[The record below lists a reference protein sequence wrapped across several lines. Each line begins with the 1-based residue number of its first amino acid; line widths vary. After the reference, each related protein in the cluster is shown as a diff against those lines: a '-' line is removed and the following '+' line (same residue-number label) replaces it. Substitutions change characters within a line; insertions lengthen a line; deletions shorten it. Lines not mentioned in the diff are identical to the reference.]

1 MASLNSVAAITDTAP
16 DDAAIDIPIN
26 STNVDVNAEY
36 LPPSIDTMIPTLR
49 FMIHRKLRRK
59 AHGQYRRHST
69 RRYIFSAVVIALF
82 MTLIGIGA
90 QKLELATSWPELGLI
105 VILLLVMIYVVVK
118 VSIIIRW
125 CFYWLVLATLVL
137 FAINRG
143 QLFDRFGSTNAPDDK
158 STLRAKIVIIVLA
171 FLEGVTLSI
180 VVFLRITYPRIV
192 LRAKWLNSRKW
203 WRIKEAPLPMSKSV
217 NYRTIMFSY
226 VSWDPDEY
234 RLSRSSVSYVGE
246 FDDKGRPH
254 GLGEWTDHT
263 FTGEAIQGIWEHG
276 VPIGPFKSQEY
287 GTGNAFCNIR
297 IGFCKNS
304 IDKNDSTA
312 FKAARDPN
320 GPSYGAATVECSVS
334 GYVEE
339 FSVQRIYSD
348 SGLSGT
354 PYLMANFQ
362 RPSTFIFVSFTNRKF
377 FHHLP
382 YVRIIGDGILRSD
395 LEQMAKDDL
404 EAPSIPLSYPL
415 SFLSTFTESLQSRPS
430 IRGSFHSNSSPRSA
444 PLSKSIV
451 VRYTD
456 RGIFIPGYIM
466 SKRRS
471 NFNEVS
477 IRRICP
483 PHLGLE
489 GERLGHGDV
498 SESGVGNSKAA
509 PAPTLLLPSRQDRSS
524 SVSDA
529 SDDSDSGID
538 RLGIQRVLS
547 SESAGSG
554 QSRSVEKARKR
565 RLTQA
570 GLVVDG
576 WRQVLDIDGRSS
588 SAVTASRAG
597 YEALVFVHGYNCA
610 LTYGIGRLGQLLSL
624 GEFPAYI
631 KPFVFSWPSST
642 TMGYFT
648 AKKVGCSDSVANDLR
663 QFIIDLKDAGFRR
676 VHILAHSMGARI
688 VLSALRKGYFD
699 NVFAEREVIDPEP
712 SIASNSGSKTHLRD
726 RMSVRY
732 RDRPRQHNG
741 STSSLTGDEE
751 LSTIQLATF
760 TLLNP
765 DADLDIFLEEDYWTL
780 SKYCPHI
787 TLYADAHDGAL
798 FWSEVLGRKKSLGRH
813 PRTLVYSPTGEV
825 LDVDVIDTTSLDVN
839 IHSIRHNFFNLNRML
854 VDDLYDVVVLGRR
867 ATEREARLS
876 SRWTFADDGTE
887 NGEVYTF
894 LCAPSYVVNK

>member
-1 MASLNSVAAITDTAP
+1 MASLNSVVAITDTAP
-16 DDAAIDIPIN
+16 DNAITDIPVN
-26 STNVDVNAEY
+26 TDNNNEYNAEY

-59 AHGQYRRHST
+59 AHGQYRKHST
-69 RRYIFSAVVIALF
+69 RRYVFSAVVIALF

-105 VILLLVMIYVVVK
+105 VILLLVMIYIVVK

-137 FAINRG
+137 FAVNRG
-143 QLFDRFGSTNAPDDK
+143 QLFDRNGSTNEPDDK
-158 STLRAKIVIIVLA
+158 SNLRAKVVVIVLA
-171 FLEGVTLSI
+171 ILEGATLSL
-180 VVFLRITYPRIV
+180 VVLLRVTYPRIV
-192 LRAKWLNSRKW
+192 LRATWLNSRWW
-203 WRIKEAPLPMSKSV
+203 WRIKETPLPLSKSV

-263 FTGEAIQGIWEHG
+263 FTGEALQGIWEHG
-276 VPIGPFKSQEY
+276 VPVGPFKSQEY

-304 IDKNDSTA
+304 IDKNDSTV

-334 GYVEE
+334 G
-339 FSVQRIYSD
+339 
-348 SGLSGT
+348 
-354 PYLMANFQ
+354 
-362 RPSTFIFVSFTNRKF
+362 KF

-382 YVRIIGDGILRSD
+382 YVRIIGDGILRSE
-395 LEQMAKDDL
+395 LEQTAKDDL
-404 EAPSIPLSYPL
+404 ESPSIPLSYPL
-415 SFLSTFTESLQSRPS
+415 SFLSTFAESLQSRPS
-430 IRGSFHSNSSPRSA
+430 IRGSFHGNSSPRNA

-466 SKRRS
+466 SRRRT
-471 NFNEVS
+471 NVNEVS

-489 GERLGHGDV
+489 GEHLGHGDM
-498 SESGVGNSKAA
+498 SNSGAGNSKAA
-509 PAPTLLLPSRQDRSS
+509 AVPTLLLPTHQGGSS
-524 SVSDA
+524 SASVA
-529 SDDSDSGID
+529 SDESSSGVD
-538 RLGIQRVLS
+538 RLGVQRAMS
-547 SESAGSG
+547 SESTGSDQG
-554 QSRSVEKARKR
+554 RSVEKARKR

-588 SAVTASRAG
+588 SAVVASRAG

-648 AKKVGCSDSVANDLR
+648 AKKVGCSDNVASDLR
-663 QFIIDLKDAGFRR
+663 QFIVDLKEAGFRR

-699 NVFAEREVIDPEP
+699 DVLAEREVVDPEP
-712 SIASNSGSKTHLRD
+712 SIISNLGSKAHLQG
-726 RMSVRY
+726 RMSVKY
-732 RDRPRQHNG
+732 RDRPRQQSG
-741 STSSLTGDEE
+741 SASSFTGHED

-780 SKYCPHI
+780 TKFCPHI

>member
-1 MASLNSVAAITDTAP
+1 MASSLSSVAAITDTAP
-16 DDAAIDIPIN
+16 DNAVVDIPVN
-26 STNVDVNAEY
+26 SNNNDAGVKEGY
-36 LPPSIDTMIPTLR
+36 ISPSIDTMIPTLR

-59 AHGQYRRHST
+59 AH
-69 RRYIFSAVVIALF
+69 ALF
-82 MTLIGIGA
+82 MTLVGIGA
-90 QKLELATSWPELGLI
+90 QKLELASSWPELGLI
-105 VILLLVMIYVVVK
+105 VILLLVMIYIVVK

-143 QLFDRFGSTNAPDDK
+143 QLFDRNGTTNAPDDK
-158 STLRAKIVIIVLA
+158 SNLRAKIVVIVLA
-171 FLEGVTLSI
+171 FLEGVTLG
-180 VVFLRITYPRIV
+180 VVFFLRVAYPRIV
-192 LRAKWLNSRKW
+192 LRATWLNSRWW
-203 WRIKEAPLPMSKSV
+203 WRIKETPLPLSKSV

-246 FDDKGRPH
+246 FDDQGRPH

-263 FTGEAIQGIWEHG
+263 FTGEALQGIWENG

-320 GPSYGAATVECSVS
+320 GPSYGAAAVECSVS
-334 GYVEE
+334 G
-339 FSVQRIYSD
+339 
-348 SGLSGT
+348 
-354 PYLMANFQ
+354 
-362 RPSTFIFVSFTNRKF
+362 KF

-382 YVRIIGDGILRSD
+382 YVRIIGDGVLRSE
-395 LEQMAKDDL
+395 LEQKAKDDL
-404 EAPSIPLSYPL
+404 EAPTISLSYPL
-415 SFLSTFTESLQSRPS
+415 SFLSTFAESLQSRPS
-430 IRGSFHSNSSPRSA
+430 IRGSFHGRSSPRSA

-466 SKRRS
+466 SRRRT
-471 NFNEVS
+471 NLNEVS

-489 GERLGHGDV
+489 GGHLGHGDAH
-498 SESGVGNSKAA
+498 ESAAGNSKTT
-509 PAPTLLLPSRQDRSS
+509 PLPTLLLPSRQGGSS
-524 SVSDA
+524 SASVA
-529 SDDSDSGID
+529 SDDSDSGVD
-538 RLGIQRVLS
+538 RLGIHRIS
-547 SESAGSG
+547 SSGSAGSDR
-554 QSRSVEKARKR
+554 SRSVDKARRR

-588 SAVTASRAG
+588 AVAASRAG

-610 LTYGIGRLGQLLSL
+610 LTYGIARLGQLLAL

-648 AKKVGCSDSVANDLR
+648 AKSVGCSDNVANDLR
-663 QFIIDLKDAGFRR
+663 QFIIDLKEAGFRR

-699 NVFAEREVIDPEP
+699 GVLAEREVVDAEP
-712 SIASNSGSKTHLRD
+712 SIISNEGSKTHLQG
-726 RMSVRY
+726 RMSVKY
-732 RDRPRQHNG
+732 RDRPRERTRSGH
-741 STSSLTGDEE
+741 SLMEE
-751 LSTIQLATF
+751 EDVGTIQLASF

-780 SKYCPHI
+780 TKYCPHI

>member
-1 MASLNSVAAITDTAP
+1 MASSLNSVAAITDTAP
-16 DDAAIDIPIN
+16 DNAIVDIP
-26 STNVDVNAEY
+26 VNTDSNDSDIKVGY
-36 LPPSIDTMIPTLR
+36 ISPSIDTMIPTLR

-59 AHGQYRRHST
+59 AH
-69 RRYIFSAVVIALF
+69 ALF
-82 MTLIGIGA
+82 MTLVGIGA

-105 VILLLVMIYVVVK
+105 VILLLVMIYIVVK

-143 QLFDRFGSTNAPDDK
+143 QLFDRNGTTNIPDDK
-158 STLRAKIVIIVLA
+158 SNLHAKIVVIVLA
-171 FLEGVTLSI
+171 FLEGATLS
-180 VVFLRITYPRIV
+180 VVFFLRVAYPRIV
-192 LRAKWLNSRKW
+192 LRATWLNSRRW
-203 WRIKEAPLPMSKSV
+203 WRIKETPLPLSKSV

-246 FDDKGRPH
+246 FDDQGRPH

-263 FTGEAIQGIWEHG
+263 FTGEALQGIWEHG

-320 GPSYGAATVECSVS
+320 GPSYGAAAVECSVS
-334 GYVEE
+334 G
-339 FSVQRIYSD
+339 
-348 SGLSGT
+348 
-354 PYLMANFQ
+354 
-362 RPSTFIFVSFTNRKF
+362 
-377 FHHLP
+377 
-382 YVRIIGDGILRSD
+382 IIGDGVLRTE
-395 LEQMAKDDL
+395 LEQKAKDDL
-404 EAPSIPLSYPL
+404 EAPTISLSYPL
-415 SFLSTFTESLQSRPS
+415 SFLSTFAESLQSRPS
-430 IRGSFHSNSSPRSA
+430 IRGSFHGTSSPRSA

-466 SKRRS
+466 SRRRT
-471 NFNEVS
+471 NVNEVS

-489 GERLGHGDV
+489 GEHLGHGDV
-498 SESGVGNSKAA
+498 HYSAPGNSKTV
-509 PAPTLLLPSRQDRSS
+509 PLPTLLLPSRQ
-524 SVSDA
+524 
-529 SDDSDSGID
+529 
-538 RLGIQRVLS
+538 
-547 SESAGSG
+547 
-554 QSRSVEKARKR
+554 
-565 RLTQA
+565 
-570 GLVVDG
+570 
-576 WRQVLDIDGRSS
+576 
-588 SAVTASRAG
+588 VTASRAG
-597 YEALVFVHGYNCA
+597 YEALIFVHGYNCA
-610 LTYGIGRLGQLLSL
+610 LTYGIGRLGQLLAL

-648 AKKVGCSDSVANDLR
+648 AKSVGCSDNVANDLR
-663 QFIIDLKDAGFRR
+663 QFIIDLKEAGFRR

-688 VLSALRKGYFD
+688 VLSAFRKGYFD
-699 NVFAEREVIDPEP
+699 GVLAEREVVDPEP
-712 SIASNSGSKTHLRD
+712 SIISNEGSKTHLQG
-726 RMSVRY
+726 RMSVKY
-732 RDRPRQHNG
+732 RDRPRQRTMSGH
-741 STSSLTGDEE
+741 SLTEE
-751 LSTIQLATF
+751 EVGTIQLATF

-780 SKYCPHI
+780 TKYCPHI

>member
-1 MASLNSVAAITDTAP
+1 MASSLSSVAAITDTAP
-16 DDAAIDIPIN
+16 DNAVVDIPVN
-26 STNVDVNAEY
+26 PNNNDADVKEGY
-36 LPPSIDTMIPTLR
+36 ISPSIDTMIPTLR

-59 AHGQYRRHST
+59 AH
-69 RRYIFSAVVIALF
+69 ALF
-82 MTLIGIGA
+82 MTLVGIGA
-90 QKLELATSWPELGLI
+90 QKLELASSWPELGLI
-105 VILLLVMIYVVVK
+105 VILLLVMIYIVVK

-143 QLFDRFGSTNAPDDK
+143 QLFDRNGTTNAPDDK
-158 STLRAKIVIIVLA
+158 SNLRAKIVVIVLA
-171 FLEGVTLSI
+171 FLEGVTLG
-180 VVFLRITYPRIV
+180 VVFFLRVAYPRIV
-192 LRAKWLNSRKW
+192 LRATWLNSRWW
-203 WRIKEAPLPMSKSV
+203 WRIKETPLPLSKSV

-246 FDDKGRPH
+246 FDDQGRPH

-263 FTGEAIQGIWEHG
+263 FTGEALQGIWENG

-320 GPSYGAATVECSVS
+320 GPSYGAAAVECSVS
-334 GYVEE
+334 G
-339 FSVQRIYSD
+339 
-348 SGLSGT
+348 
-354 PYLMANFQ
+354 
-362 RPSTFIFVSFTNRKF
+362 KF

-382 YVRIIGDGILRSD
+382 YVRIIGDGVLRSE
-395 LEQMAKDDL
+395 LEQKAKDDL
-404 EAPSIPLSYPL
+404 EAPTIPLSYPL
-415 SFLSTFTESLQSRPS
+415 LFLSTFAESLQSRPS
-430 IRGSFHSNSSPRSA
+430 IRGSFHGRSSPRSA

-466 SKRRS
+466 SKRRT
-471 NFNEVS
+471 NLNEVS

-489 GERLGHGDV
+489 GGHLGHSDAH
-498 SESGVGNSKAA
+498 ESAPGNSKSS
-509 PAPTLLLPSRQDRSS
+509 PLPTLLLPSRQGGSS
-524 SVSDA
+524 SASVA
-529 SDDSDSGID
+529 SDDSDSGVD
-538 RLGIQRVLS
+538 RLGIHRIS
-547 SESAGSG
+547 SSGSAGSDR
-554 QSRSVEKARKR
+554 SRSVDKARRR

-588 SAVTASRAG
+588 AVAASRAG

-610 LTYGIGRLGQLLSL
+610 LTYGIARLGQLLAL

-648 AKKVGCSDSVANDLR
+648 AKSVGCSDNVANDLR
-663 QFIIDLKDAGFRR
+663 QFIIDLKEAGFRR

-699 NVFAEREVIDPEP
+699 GVLAEREVVDAEP
-712 SIASNSGSKTHLRD
+712 SIISNEGSKTHLQG
-726 RMSVRY
+726 RMSVKY
-732 RDRPRQHNG
+732 RDRPRERTRSGH
-741 STSSLTGDEE
+741 SLTEE
-751 LSTIQLATF
+751 EDVGTIQLASF

-780 SKYCPHI
+780 TKYCPHI

>member
-1 MASLNSVAAITDTAP
+1 MASSLNSVAAITDTAP
-16 DDAAIDIPIN
+16 DNAVVDIPIN
-26 STNVDVNAEY
+26 TNSKDTDVRDDY
-36 LPPSIDTMIPTLR
+36 IPPSIDTMIPTLR

-82 MTLIGIGA
+82 MTLVGIGA

-105 VILLLVMIYVVVK
+105 VILLLVMIYIVVK

-143 QLFDRFGSTNAPDDK
+143 QLFDRNGTTNAPDDK
-158 STLRAKIVIIVLA
+158 ISLHAKIVVIVLA
-171 FLEGVTLSI
+171 FLEGATLS
-180 VVFLRITYPRIV
+180 VVFFLRVAYPRIV
-192 LRAKWLNSRKW
+192 LRATWLNSRSW
-203 WRIKEAPLPMSKSV
+203 WRIKETPLPMSKSV
-217 NYRTIMFSY
+217 NYRTTMFSY

-246 FDDKGRPH
+246 FDDQGRPH

-263 FTGEAIQGIWEHG
+263 FTGEALQGIWEHG

-320 GPSYGAATVECSVS
+320 GPSYGAAAVECSVS
-334 GYVEE
+334 G
-339 FSVQRIYSD
+339 
-348 SGLSGT
+348 
-354 PYLMANFQ
+354 
-362 RPSTFIFVSFTNRKF
+362 KF

-382 YVRIIGDGILRSD
+382 YVRIIGDGVLRSE
-395 LEQMAKDDL
+395 LEQKAKDDL
-404 EAPSIPLSYPL
+404 EAPSILLSYPL
-415 SFLSTFTESLQSRPS
+415 SFLSTFAESLQSRPS
-430 IRGSFHSNSSPRSA
+430 IRGSFHGTLSPRSA

-466 SKRRS
+466 SRRRT
-471 NFNEVS
+471 NVNEVM

-489 GERLGHGDV
+489 GEHLGHGNVHDPTP
-498 SESGVGNSKAA
+498 GNSKTT
-509 PAPTLLLPSRQDRSS
+509 PVPTLLLPSRQGGSS
-524 SVSDA
+524 SASVA
-529 SDDSDSGID
+529 SDDSDSGVD
-538 RLGIQRVLS
+538 RLGIQRIS
-547 SESAGSG
+547 FSGSTG
-554 QSRSVEKARKR
+554 SDQSRSVEKARKR

-588 SAVTASRAG
+588 SAVAASRAG

-610 LTYGIGRLGQLLSL
+610 LTYGIGRLGQLLAL
-624 GEFPAYI
+624 GEFPPYI

-648 AKKVGCSDSVANDLR
+648 AKSVGCSDNVANDLR
-663 QFIIDLKDAGFRR
+663 QFIIDLKEAGFRR

-688 VLSALRKGYFD
+688 VLSALRKSYFD
-699 NVFAEREVIDPEP
+699 GVLAEREVVDPEP
-712 SIASNSGSKTHLRD
+712 SIISNEGSKTHLQG
-726 RMSVRY
+726 RMSVKY
-732 RDRPRQHNG
+732 RDRPQQRTKSGH
-741 STSSLTGDEE
+741 SLTEE
-751 LSTIQLATF
+751 EDVGIIQLATF

>member
-1 MASLNSVAAITDTAP
+1 MAALNSVVAITDTAP
-16 DDAAIDIPIN
+16 DNVAIDIPVN
-26 STNVDVNAEY
+26 STNDDANAGY
-36 LPPSIDTMIPTLR
+36 FPPSIDTMIPTLR

-69 RRYIFSAVVIALF
+69 RRYVFSAVVIALF

-105 VILLLVMIYVVVK
+105 VILLLVMIYIVVK

-143 QLFDRFGSTNAPDDK
+143 QLFDKFGYANVPDDK

-171 FLEGVTLSI
+171 FLEGVTLSV
-180 VVFLRITYPRIV
+180 VVFLRITYPRLV
-192 LRAKWLNSRKW
+192 LRAKWLNSRRW
-203 WRIKEAPLPMSKSV
+203 WRIKETPLPKSKSV

-246 FDDKGRPH
+246 FDDEGRPH

-263 FTGEAIQGIWEHG
+263 FTGEALQGIWEHG

-312 FKAARDPN
+312 FKAARDSN

-334 GYVEE
+334 G
-339 FSVQRIYSD
+339 
-348 SGLSGT
+348 
-354 PYLMANFQ
+354 
-362 RPSTFIFVSFTNRKF
+362 KF

-382 YVRIIGDGILRSD
+382 YVRIIGDGVLRSE
-395 LEQMAKDDL
+395 LEQKAKDDL
-404 EAPSIPLSYPL
+404 ESPSIPLSYPL

-430 IRGSFHSNSSPRSA
+430 IRGSFHRNSSPRNA

-471 NFNEVS
+471 NINEVS

-489 GERLGHGDV
+489 GEHLGHGDV
-498 SESGVGNSKAA
+498 SDSGVGNSKAA
-509 PAPTLLLPSRQDRSS
+509 PTHTLVLPSRKGGSS
-524 SVSDA
+524 SVSVA
-529 SDDSDSGID
+529 SDDSDSGVD
-538 RLGIQRVLS
+538 RLGIQRELS
-547 SESAGSG
+547 SESAESG
-554 QSRSVEKARKR
+554 QSRSVERARRR

-588 SAVTASRAG
+588 SAITASRAG

-663 QFIIDLKDAGFRR
+663 QFIIDLKDAGFLR

-699 NVFAEREVIDPEP
+699 NVFAEREVLDLEP
-712 SIASNSGSKTHLRD
+712 SITSNLGSKSHLRG
-726 RMSVRY
+726 RVSVKY
-732 RDRPRQHNG
+732 RDRPRQQNR
-741 STSSLTGDEE
+741 SASSLTGEE
-751 LSTIQLATF
+751 DLSTIQLATF

-780 SKYCPHI
+780 SKYCPHV